1 MNDNDY
7 NFEELRRLLAL
18 KRHEIPPPGYFEN
31 FSGNVIARIRVGE
44 AVRELPWFL
53 KFLQLFESRPAY
65 PVAAASSLCTLL
77 LFGIITVERQPEI
90 VNGFPAM
97 NNGSYPFT
105 ATASPV
111 SGGSKSYAFVSTNP
125 PTDFSP
131 NPSLFQP
138 NPYFQQES
146 FSQGGN

>member
-1 MNDNDY
+1 MNDNNY

-31 FSGNVIARIRVGE
+31 FSGNVIACIRAGE

-90 VNGFPAM
+90 VSAFPTM
-97 NNGSYPFT
+97 NNGSYPFA
-105 ATASPV
+105 ATTSPGSID
-111 SGGSKSYAFVSTNP
+111 SGSFAIASTNP

-138 NPYFQQES
+138 NSYYQPAG